1 MVHGCDAAGELD
13 MSKRVFVTGG
23 TGFVGSALV
32 EALSGRGDRVVVLS
46 RDAARARARL
56 PPGVDVVAGDPGSD
70 SGSWQGHLA
79 GADAVVHLAGA
90 SIAGK
95 RWDARYK
102 QILRDSRVESTRHVV
117 EGMAALP
124 EDQRPRVLVCA
135 SGADYYPGFDGDGVG
150 DDDDVTESAPSGESF
165 LARMCVAWEAEAQAA
180 AAAGAR
186 VVCMRT
192 AVVLGERGALPRM
205 LLPFKLFAG
214 GPLGSGRQWFSW
226 IHIEDAIRGYLF
238 AIDEPALAGPVNLSA
253 PDPVRF
259 KTFTSALGRVLHR
272 PSWLPVPGFAVK
284 AAAGELGEY
293 LLHGRRVV
301 PAALQAHGFV
311 SRYPTLDNA
320 LRDLLAG

>member
-1 MVHGCDAAGELD
+1 MVQSCDAAAEVS

-23 TGFVGSALV
+23 TGAVGRALA
-32 EALSGRGDRVVVLS
+32 EALSGRGDQVVVLS

-56 PPGVDVVAGDPGSD
+56 PPGVSVVEGDPGAD
-70 SGSWQGHLA
+70 GAWQGHLA

-102 QILRDSRVESTRHVV
+102 QLLRDSRVESTRHVV
-117 EGMAALP
+117 EGLAALS
-124 EDQRPRVLVCA
+124 EKQRPRVLVCA

-150 DDDDVTESAPSGESF
+150 DDDDVTESAPSGDSF
-165 LARMCVAWEAEAQAA
+165 LARLCAAWEAEAQAA
-180 AAAGAR
+180 AAAGVR

-192 AVVLGERGALPRM
+192 AVVLDKRGALQRM

-214 GPLGSGRQWFSW
+214 GPVGSGRQWFSW
-226 IHIEDAIRGYLF
+226 IHVEDAIRGYLF
-238 AIDEPALAGPVNLSA
+238 AIDEPALSGPVNLSA
-253 PDPVRF
+253 PEPVRF

-284 AAAGELGEY
+284 AAFGELGEY
-293 LLHGRRVV
+293 LLHGRRAV

-311 SRYPTLDNA
+311 FRYPTLDGA

>member
-1 MVHGCDAAGELD
+1 

-32 EALSGRGDRVVVLS
+32 EALIGRGDQVVVLS

-56 PPGVDVVAGDPGSD
+56 PPRVDVVAGDPGSD
-70 SGSWQGHLA
+70 SGAWQGHLA

-102 QILRDSRVESTRHVV
+102 QILRDSRVESTRVVV
-117 EGMAALP
+117 EGLAALP
-124 EDQRPRVLVCA
+124 EEQRPRVLVCA

-165 LARMCVAWEAEAQAA
+165 LARMSVAWEAEAQAA
-180 AAAGAR
+180 TAAGVR

-192 AVVLGERGALPRM
+192 AVVLGEHGALPRM

-214 GPLGSGRQWFSW
+214 GPVGSGRQWFSW
-226 IHIEDAIRGYLF
+226 IHIEDAVRGYLF
-238 AIDEPALAGPVNLSA
+238 AIDEPALSGPVNLSA
-253 PDPVRF
+253 PEPVRF
-259 KTFTSALGRVLHR
+259 KTFARALGRVLRR
-272 PSWLPVPGFAVK
+272 PSWLPVPGFAIK

-311 SRYPTLDNA
+311 FRHPKLDGA